1 MLESL
6 TEHQLLVFW
15 AQLLVLV
22 ATARLFGSVMRRF
35 GLPGVIGELAAGLV
49 LGPSVFGRVWED
61 GFEWF
66 LPDDPVQSGM
76 LQSVAWLGVGLLL
89 ILTGFETDLGLIGRQ
104 GRAAVLVSAGSLLVP
119 FAGGLAVGF
128 ALPDLFV
135 GEGAERTVFALFI
148 ATALAVS
155 SLAVV
160 AKILS
165 ELGFMRRDFGQLTV
179 AVGMANDLVGWI
191 LLGIITGL
199 AVEGTV
205 SLGAIATKVIGIA
218 VIGALAFTVGQRVVD
233 RTLRRVRRRG
243 ENLEGALTVTLIFAL
258 LLGVATQWLGVEAL
272 LGMFIAGVVLARSR
286 FQQERVVATLETLTL
301 TFFAPLFFATA
312 GLRVDLGLLAEGEAL
327 VWAAVVVVVAL
338 VTKFVGAYLGGRVA
352 SLTRRESV
360 ALGAGLNA
368 RGALE
373 IIIAT
378 VGLGLGVLNETA
390 FTAVV
395 LVPIITSLAAS
406 GLLRLAVRGWSGT
419 SEEQAR
425 LEREEALSRNVVV
438 REQRILLPSRGT
450 ANSIA
455 AAQVLHFAWPP
466 EAEVTVVSVGDGHA
480 EESLQP
486 LVDVLHDR
494 TVELTRIQGDD
505 PAAEILAEAQLGY
518 GVIGVGASDV
528 ARRDGVVTPLVDRL
542 LAGSP
547 VPVVIVRRARNLDRP
562 LPGAFTRAVVPVTGS
577 PSSRAAQEVAGNL
590 SAQLGTE
597 LLLTHVTVPRP
608 ATARARAPGGVL
620 WRYETRSVGAVGAGL
635 LERARGH
642 AHELG
647 ARARV
652 AEQHGDNPAEE
663 ILELAEREEADL
675 VVVGATVR
683 RLDDRPFLGHTVEA
697 VLERSDAT
705 VVVVVPAAA
714 EA

>member
-15 AQLLVLV
+15 TQLLVLV
-22 ATARLFGSVMRRF
+22 ATARLFGTILRRI

-49 LGPSVFGRVWED
+49 LGPSVFGRLWPD
-61 GFEWF
+61 GFDWF

-89 ILTGFETDLGLIGRQ
+89 VLTGFETDLGLIGRQ
-104 GRAAVLVSAGSLLVP
+104 GRAAVLVSAGSLMVP

-128 ALPDLFV
+128 ALPEAFV
-135 GEGAERTVFALFI
+135 GDGAERTVFALFV

-179 AVGMANDLVGWI
+179 AVGMANDLVGWV

-205 SLGAIATKVIGIA
+205 SLSGIATTIVGIA
-218 VIGALAFTVGQRVVD
+218 VIGVLAVTVGQRVVD
-233 RTLRRVRRRG
+233 WSLRRVRRQG
-243 ENLEGALTVTLIFAL
+243 ENLEGALTITLIFAL
-258 LLGVATQWLGVEAL
+258 TIGVATQWLGVEAL
-272 LGMFIAGVVLARSR
+272 LGMFVAGVVLARSR
-286 FQQERVVATLETLTL
+286 FHQAGVVATLETVTL

-312 GLRVDLGLLAEGEAL
+312 GLRVDLGLLADGEAL
-327 VWAAVVVVVAL
+327 MWAVVIIVVAL
-338 VTKFVGAYLGGRVA
+338 TTKFAGAFIGARVA
-352 SLTRRESV
+352 RLTTRESV

-378 VGLGLGVLNETA
+378 VGLGLGVLNDTA
-390 FTAVV
+390 FTAIV
-395 LVPIITSLAAS
+395 LVPIVTSLAAS
-406 GLLRLAVRGWSGT
+406 GLLRLTVRGWSGT

-425 LEREEALSRNVVV
+425 LEREEVLSRNVVV

-455 AAQVLHFAWPP
+455 AAQVLHFAWP
-466 EAEVTVVSVGDGHA
+466 AQAAVTVMSVGDSLD

-486 LVDVLHDR
+486 VVDVLHER
-494 TVELTRIQGDD
+494 SVEVHRVGGDD

-518 GVIGVGASDV
+518 GVIGVGASDL
-528 ARRDGVVTPLVDRL
+528 ARAGGVITPLVDRL
-542 LAGSP
+542 LSQSP
-547 VPVVIVRRARNLDRP
+547 LPVVIVRRARDLDRA

-577 PSSRAAQEVAGNL
+577 RSSRAAQEIAGEL
-590 SAQLGTE
+590 SAELGTE
-597 LLLTHVTVPRP
+597 LLLAHVTVPKE
-608 ATARARAPGGVL
+608 AAARSRPGGYR
-620 WRYETRSVGAVGAGL
+620 WQGASLLDTGVGAGL
-635 LERARGH
+635 LVQAQAH
-642 AHELG
+642 AEGLG
-647 ARARV
+647 ARVRT
-652 AEQHGDNPAEE
+652 AERRAENPADE
-663 ILELAEREEADL
+663 ILALVDDEEADL
-675 VVVGATVR
+675 IVVGASVR

-697 VLERSDAT
+697 ILEHATAT
-705 VVVVVPAAA
+705 VVVVVPGAAA
-714 EA
+714 D